1 MLKYQEVA
9 DRIELAIKNKKLSQG
24 TRLPSLN
31 ELITKYTVSKTTL
44 IKALTTLEDKGVI
57 YQVQGSGI
65 FVRRQKRDGYI
76 ALMTNM
82 GFTRDLENNQLSTKV
97 IDLKIETPSAEVA
110 RELNCAPGEEVYF
123 IKRIRYVDNN
133 VLCIEQS
140 YYRKKIVPYLN
151 KEIISESIFNY
162 LTEVLKLKIGFSDK
176 YLRTDIL
183 KEAEANLLELPQKS
197 PGLYIDELF
206 YTASGEP
213 FDLSQTIYNYKHANF
228 FIQSGQK

>member
-9 DRIELAIKNKKLSQG
+9 DRIELAIKDKKLSQG

-31 ELITKYTVSKTTL
+31 ELISKYDVSKTTL
-44 IKALTTLEDKGVI
+44 VKALTTLEDKGVI

-82 GFTRDLENNQLSTKV
+82 GFTKDLENNKLSTKV
-97 IDLKIETPSAEVA
+97 IDLKIETPSDEVA
-110 RELNCAPGEEVYF
+110 RELNCAPDEEVYF

-140 YYRKKIVPYLN
+140 YFRKKIVPYLN

-162 LTEVLKLKIGFSDK
+162 LTGVLKLKIGFSDK

-183 KEAEANLLELPQKS
+183 KEAEAKLLELPNNS

>member
-9 DRIELAIKNKKLSQG
+9 DRIELAIKDKKLSQG

-31 ELITKYTVSKTTL
+31 ELISKYDVSKTTL
-44 IKALTTLEDKGVI
+44 VKALTTLEDKGVI

-82 GFTRDLENNQLSTKV
+82 GFTKDLENNKLSTKV
-97 IDLKIETPSAEVA
+97 IDLKIETPSDEVA
-110 RELNCAPGEEVYF
+110 RELNCAPDEEVYF

-140 YYRKKIVPYLN
+140 YFRKKIVPYLN

-183 KEAEANLLELPQKS
+183 KEAEAKLLELPNNS

>member
-9 DRIELAIKNKKLSQG
+9 DQIELAIKHKKLNQG

-31 ELITKYTVSKTTL
+31 ELIAQYAVSKTTL
-44 IKALTTLEDKGVI
+44 IKALTTLEDKGII
-57 YQVQGSGI
+57 YQVQGSGT
-65 FVRRQKRDGYI
+65 FVRRQKREGYI

-82 GFTRDLENNQLSTKV
+82 GFTKDLKNSKLSTKV
-97 IDLKIETPSAEVA
+97 IDLKIETPNAKVA
-110 RELNCAPGEEVYF
+110 RELNCAPDEKIYF
-123 IKRIRYVDNN
+123 IKRIRYIDNH

-140 YYRKKIVPYLN
+140 YYRKKIVSYLN
-151 KEIISESIFNY
+151 REIISDSIFNY

-176 YLRTDIL
+176 YLQTDTL
-183 KEAEANLLELPQKS
+183 KETEAQLLELPKNS
-197 PGLYIDELF
+197 PGFYIDELF
-206 YTASGEP
+206 YTVNGEP

>member
-31 ELITKYTVSKTTL
+31 ELILKYDVSKTTL
-44 IKALTTLEDKGVI
+44 VKALTTLEDKGII

-82 GFTRDLENNQLSTKV
+82 GFTKDLENNKLSTKV
-97 IDLKIETPSAEVA
+97 IDLRIAMPNAEVA

-140 YYRKKIVPYLN
+140 YFRKKIVPYLN

-183 KEAEANLLELPQKS
+183 KEAETKLLELPKNS